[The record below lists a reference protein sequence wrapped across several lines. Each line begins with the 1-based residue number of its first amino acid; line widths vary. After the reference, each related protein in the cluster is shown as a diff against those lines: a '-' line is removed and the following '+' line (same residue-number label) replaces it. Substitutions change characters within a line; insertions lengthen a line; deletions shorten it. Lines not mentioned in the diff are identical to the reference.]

1 MWIYM
6 RGRGA
11 GHESERGGWRREELR
26 FRRIERGGELKVF
39 ALLKIELN
47 GKWFALC
54 TQKSFYTLRVLFC
67 FLALPFPLFSCSLPS
82 LLLST
87 ASSTSYTRMFHP
99 HTPTHTHT
107 HTPTPIDTKIEGL
120 TGKRPDFGVKR
131 NVSICE

>member
-11 GHESERGGWRREELR
+11 GHES
-26 FRRIERGGELKVF
+26 ERGGELKVF

-54 TQKSFYTLRVLFC
+54 RTTQKSFYTLRAF
-67 FLALPFPLFSCSLPS
+67 FFFFFGFAISPLFLFTHSLHCYS
-82 LLLST
+82 LLLLQLLIR
-87 ASSTSYTRMFHP
+87 ACF
-99 HTPTHTHT
+99 THTHP

>member
-1 MWIYM
+1 MGVRWERGMWIYM

-54 TQKSFYTLRVLFC
+54 RTTQKSFYTLRAF
-67 FLALPFPLFSCSLPS
+67 FFFFFGFAISPLFLFTHSLHCYS
-82 LLLST
+82 LLLLQLLIRACFT
-87 ASSTSYTRMFHP
+87 HTHP
-99 HTPTHTHT
+99 HTPTHTHP
-107 HTPTPIDTKIEGL
+107 HQ
-120 TGKRPDFGVKR
+120 
-131 NVSICE
+131 

>member
-54 TQKSFYTLRVLFC
+54 RTTQKSFYTLRAF
-67 FLALPFPLFSCSLPS
+67 FFFFFGFAISPLFLFTHSLHCYS
-82 LLLST
+82 LLLLQLLIRACFT
-87 ASSTSYTRMFHP
+87 HTHP
-99 HTPTHTHT
+99 HTPTHTHP
-107 HTPTPIDTKIEGL
+107 HQ
-120 TGKRPDFGVKR
+120 
-131 NVSICE
+131 

>member
-54 TQKSFYTLRVLFC
+54 RTTQKSFYTLRAFFFF
-67 FLALPFPLFSCSLPS
+67 FLALPFPLFSCSLTPFTVTLYCFFNFLYAHVS
-82 LLLST
+82 
-87 ASSTSYTRMFHP
+87 
-99 HTPTHTHT
+99 PTHTHT
-107 HTPTPIDTKIEGL
+107 HPHQ
-120 TGKRPDFGVKR
+120 
-131 NVSICE
+131 